1 MQYHV
6 SAVNRVF
13 RDELASRAGHWTHRR
28 PLDRAELTTD
38 HAELTT
44 DHAHALRAAE
54 QGATVPITRRRES
67 FSANEP
73 PIRAN
78 GSSVHE
84 GSVPLVGCAA
94 RGSDDERPCDAFR
107 AAVAR
112 SVAVSREVEYGS
124 GNSRLGWWYRR
135 WCRWGFRRRRRDL
148 FQYQEHWW
156 PPRAC
161 LHGPHGGIHVVRD
174 NGLLGRPLVDATA
187 LPVFA
192 LATVFAPPHIGY
204 PLRQS
209 TAGADPR
216 RGKRSAAKQ
225 ALSSLG
231 GRWARVSDARWARVS
246 DPTLSLTEGLP
257 SATRSRTSGWPNQS
271 L

>member
-1 MQYHV
+1 LLQYPV
-6 SAVNRVF
+6 SAVNRAF
-13 RDELASRAGHWTHRR
+13 RDELASRAGRWTHRR
-28 PLDRAELTTD
+28 PLDR
-38 HAELTT
+38 AELTT

-67 FSANEP
+67 LSANEP

-78 GSSVHE
+78 GSSVQE

-94 RGSDDERPCDAFR
+94 RGSGDDRPCDAFR

-161 LHGPHGGIHVVRD
+161 LHGPHGGIHVGRD

-187 LPVFA
+187 LPAFA

-231 GRWARVSDARWARVS
+231 GRWARVSDPA
-246 DPTLSLTEGLP
+246 LGLTEGLP
-257 SATRSRTSGWPNQS
+257 SATRAGRGSPTPPSV
-271 L
+271 